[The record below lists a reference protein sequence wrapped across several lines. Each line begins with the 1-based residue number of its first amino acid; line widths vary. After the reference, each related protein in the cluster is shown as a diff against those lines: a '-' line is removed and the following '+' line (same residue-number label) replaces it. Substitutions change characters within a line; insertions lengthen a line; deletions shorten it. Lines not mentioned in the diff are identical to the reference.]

1 MPSSQDPIHETKT
14 EYTAPGIGCKCVL
27 YSLKFYIS
35 VDCITPVTHTLHC
48 ESPIITSTLFSL
60 PLTTQ

>member
-1 MPSSQDPIHETKT
+1 MPSPQDPIHETKT
-14 EYTAPGIGCKCVL
+14 KYTAPRTGYKCVL

-35 VDCITPVTHTLHC
+35 VDSITPVIHTLHC